1 MQAQFIAL
9 AYNLG
14 QLLHREIVGRE
25 ALRNVNN
32 EKKREARQK
41 ELEEMVRKEN
51 RQLPL
56 LRMLVE
62 EVTQLSVK
70 FYRWLRHEIYHAS
83 PWPKALDHLKHI
95 YAHF

>member
-1 MQAQFIAL
+1 
-9 AYNLG
+9 
-14 QLLHREIVGRE
+14 
-25 ALRNVNN
+25 LRNVNN
-32 EKKREARQK
+32 EKKRELRQK

-70 FYRWLRHEIYHAS
+70 F
-83 PWPKALDHLKHI
+83 
-95 YAHF
+95 

>member
-1 MQAQFIAL
+1 MSVGV
-9 AYNLG
+9 YGTLG
-14 QLLHREIVGRE
+14 RSIRKIIDLSLSAR
-25 ALRNVNN
+25 LS
-32 EKKREARQK
+32 ARQK
-41 ELEEMVRKEN
+41 EPEEMVRKEN

-70 FYRWLRHEIYHAS
+70 FYRWLRHEIYHPS
-83 PWPKALDHLKHI
+83 QWPLALDHLKHI